1 MEISMVFHLVRLR
14 DELLLADFA
23 LEGLDSGVLTE
34 MDLQV
39 VSGEVSFVTSL
50 IVTFVS
56 VLSGVNAKVRLHKF
70 SVLKRFLTPNEEALN
85 LLWVSFD
92 VAEHVVLPMLLLLEG
107 FFTSW
112 LITLEHSYLKVEL

>member
-1 MEISMVFHLVRLR
+1 MEISMVFHLIRLG

-56 VLSGVNAKVRLHKF
+56 VLSSVNAKVRLHEF
-70 SVLKRFLTPNEEALN
+70 SILKRFIAPNEEALN

-92 VAEHVVLPMLLLLEG
+92 VAEHMVLSMLLLLEG
-107 FFTSW
+107 FLTSW
-112 LITLEHSYLKVEL
+112 LCTLEHSNLKVEL